1 MTVRG
6 EVVLHD
12 QITPRAGAKLVFLNA
27 DKPEQKE
34 YATANAFGEF
44 DVRLPAGNWYM
55 YVGGE
60 AGKATYHKKL
70 SLGDRDTVDYK
81 VVSR

>member
-1 MTVRG
+1 MN
-6 EVVLHD
+6 D

-34 YATANAFGEF
+34 YATANAYGEF
-44 DVRLPAGNWYM
+44 DVRLPAGKWYM

-60 AGKATYHKKL
+60 GGKATYHKQIA
-70 SLGDRDTVDYK
+70 LGDRDTVDYK